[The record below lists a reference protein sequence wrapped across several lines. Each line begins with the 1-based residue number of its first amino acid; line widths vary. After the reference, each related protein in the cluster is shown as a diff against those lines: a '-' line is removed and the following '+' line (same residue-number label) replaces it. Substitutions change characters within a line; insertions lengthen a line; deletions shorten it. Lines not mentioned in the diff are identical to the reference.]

1 SSGSI
6 RYKWPHRRKR
16 ANVQK
21 NVQVEQALDA
31 DSLPGLLR
39 VPADDVC
46 AVCADDLEFVYAL
59 EKCGH
64 RACLDCWRTFAST
77 QVSSFAMAHITCLS
91 CDRRLSRA
99 LTLQLLKPPR
109 VPNPQASNPAASVE
123 QQVSSDRLYQRYED
137 FLLHQCLLRDK
148 HTRWCPRGCGYA
160 VLAHGFRA
168 CPRLECQHP
177 NCNGGAFC
185 YKCRGPWSADG
196 AEHVCPKRTGG
207 GAGSGDPLTDN
218 HRSLLSRLHQLLR
231 LPTAAATSTAPEE
244 AGDPGSVDGLIR
256 QISERRFSTP
266 TVPVHTAKSVD
277 DADGDDDDDG
287 DDTRESRGEDD
298 AAAAQPGD
306 VDISKI
312 DLDLPDRV
320 NVSKYS
326 DFRAPKSVVFHVS
339 SCPPERIR
347 ACRGCLLPEKPPGQ
361 EKKTLKPHAFIQ
373 STRQLLR
380 LAAQPLMY
388 WAASRQVK
396 PCPRCKTYLLK
407 LDDGSCN
414 HMSCFICGCEFCWL
428 CLREVRDTHY
438 LSPTGCTFWGRQRWP
453 FKRRICAML
462 LAAFGTPFILAIVTF
477 LALPG
482 ITVGFPAY
490 LVYKVRLFTGTSQPP
505 QIIDLS
511 ANLNKLPVHALSF
524 WLLQVGGQ
532 LTGSKCKRGLVKTM
546 AFLGGLLI
554 SPIIA
559 VKPISNVVLCFA
571 AVVAL
576 FGIPLVLIYVYIF
589 MPITL
594 FSELKVRLNS
604 ETADTAIDPDVGF
617 KINWER
623 VGEAASQR
631 DDAPTADS
639 LPPSTTVD
647 FAYEV
652 SEDADSS
659 DEA

>member
-1 SSGSI
+1 MDVINNLFSGNQRRPRFTPSVISSSSGSI

-320 NVSKYS
+320 N
-326 DFRAPKSVVFHVS
+326 
-339 SCPPERIR
+339 
-347 ACRGCLLPEKPPGQ
+347 G
-361 EKKTLKPHAFIQ
+361 
-373 STRQLLR
+373 
-380 LAAQPLMY
+380 
-388 WAASRQVK
+388 QVK

-490 LVYKVRLFTGTSQPP
+490 LVYKV
-505 QIIDLS
+505 
-511 ANLNKLPVHALSF
+511 
-524 WLLQVGGQ
+524 GGQ

-554 SPIIA
+554 SPII
-559 VKPISNVVLCFA
+559 A

>member
-1 SSGSI
+1 MDVINNLFSGNQRRPRFTPSVISSSSGSI

-298 AAAAQPGD
+298 AAAAQP
-306 VDISKI
+306 VNN
-312 DLDLPDRV
+312 PRV
-320 NVSKYS
+320 Y
-326 DFRAPKSVVFHVS
+326 P
-339 SCPPERIR
+339 
-347 ACRGCLLPEKPPGQ
+347 
-361 EKKTLKPHAFIQ
+361 
-373 STRQLLR
+373 
-380 LAAQPLMY
+380 
-388 WAASRQVK
+388 SRQFCA
-396 PCPRCKTYLLK
+396 PC
-407 LDDGSCN
+407 
-414 HMSCFICGCEFCWL
+414 
-428 CLREVRDTHY
+428 
-438 LSPTGCTFWGRQRWP
+438 
-453 FKRRICAML
+453 A
-462 LAAFGTPFILAIVTF
+462 
-477 LALPG
+477 
-482 ITVGFPAY
+482 
-490 LVYKVRLFTGTSQPP
+490 
-505 QIIDLS
+505 
-511 ANLNKLPVHALSF
+511 
-524 WLLQVGGQ
+524 
-532 LTGSKCKRGLVKTM
+532 
-546 AFLGGLLI
+546 
-554 SPIIA
+554 
-559 VKPISNVVLCFA
+559 
-571 AVVAL
+571 
-576 FGIPLVLIYVYIF
+576 
-589 MPITL
+589 
-594 FSELKVRLNS
+594 
-604 ETADTAIDPDVGF
+604 
-617 KINWER
+617 
-623 VGEAASQR
+623 
-631 DDAPTADS
+631 
-639 LPPSTTVD
+639 
-647 FAYEV
+647 
-652 SEDADSS
+652 
-659 DEA
+659 